1 LGGKRGIT
9 GKEVEGMDKK
19 EIFSHPLDV

>member
-1 LGGKRGIT
+1 LGRKRGIT